1 MEISFFSFQYL
12 SLICVSLHMMLDT
25 FSRRPTSS
33 LNAEKVMRKNDDF
46 SSRRGGNKN
55 DYVGLLEL
63 RYSRFKEYEKVGG
76 VSNSDVNRE

>member
-1 MEISFFSFQYL
+1 
-12 SLICVSLHMMLDT
+12 
-25 FSRRPTSS
+25 
-33 LNAEKVMRKNDDF
+33 MRKNDDF

-76 VSNSDVNRE
+76 YLTAMSIMNVFEGISLIRHRE